1 MLDHCP
7 LKQIAKISTLS
18 PLYFTHNTNWDF
30 NQAAPWEFGKFQ
42 PCYSFYFFLTIY
54 PPINLST
61 LRANSELLQME
72 SRMKRYVFD
81 APTIY
86 GATCTGSMEIET
98 EDGDRIIIIDTLTI
112 TRISMKSIK
121 MHGCGCYSVYSR
133 KYGRGAKQMMF
144 PSQTWS
150 KKDVGF
156 SRIRSIFKI
165 QC

>member
-1 MLDHCP
+1 MQKYQHCLHCILP
-7 LKQIAKISTLS
+7 TIQTETSTKLHHESLENFNFVIPSISFWQS
-18 PLYFTHNTNWDF
+18 IH
-30 NQAAPWEFGKFQ
+30 
-42 PCYSFYFFLTIY
+42 
-54 PPINLST
+54 LST
-61 LRANSELLQME
+61 FRANSELLQME

-98 EDGDRIIIIDTLTI
+98 EDGDRIIIIDTLTS

>member
-1 MLDHCP
+1 
-7 LKQIAKISTLS
+7 
-18 PLYFTHNTNWDF
+18 
-30 NQAAPWEFGKFQ
+30 
-42 PCYSFYFFLTIY
+42 
-54 PPINLST
+54 
-61 LRANSELLQME
+61 
-72 SRMKRYVFD
+72 MKRYVFE

-86 GATCTGSMEIET
+86 GAICTGSMEIET
-98 EDGDRIIIIDTLTI
+98 EDGDRIIIIDILTS

-150 KKDVGF
+150 NKDVGF